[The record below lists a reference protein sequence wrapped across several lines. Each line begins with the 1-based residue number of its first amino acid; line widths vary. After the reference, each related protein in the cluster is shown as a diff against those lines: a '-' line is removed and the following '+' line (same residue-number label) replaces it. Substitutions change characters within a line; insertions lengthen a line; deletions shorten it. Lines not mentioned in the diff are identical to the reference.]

1 MADEPNLKNSYVKR
15 SAFKQY
21 FELVNKMYLFE
32 KEMFDRYTAKGT
44 YMVNAVFRQ
53 NILCIRICNPKFFE
67 YISESMETLRSTR
80 RRTEDVG
87 DGANLQQSAN
97 VETGF
102 VRRITKFTVY
112 ATLVQWLVCRPHKEN
127 IHIQKARTFIKAV
140 KSKKNMTEKEK
151 SSLKICELLVRAEQQ
166 DGLPTWRELVGDRI
180 LIEFDLQFRVNLSRE
195 IFEIMFEGQQFEHF
209 GYVLPNVLR
218 TAIMKKEMLFN
229 DYEAVS
235 NVIDRYNAL
244 IDGLVLSEVNFLR
257 DHLYET
263 EIVIQTGIGRYTWQS
278 FNILKF
284 CESVNT
290 LIRKLISIVSQ
301 INFIR
306 LDIKSRIDQ
315 ESNESEIEQQQ
326 QVSSEPDEGG
336 SVTKIPHVKI
346 VQLKEEEAELTLQEK
361 ECGRDMYHFQGYFE
375 KLEQSRNE
383 KCAYMKR
390 LYNSIGPVL
399 VKLESLVLGTFTGR
413 SEKMRGYYT
422 YWEQMTF
429 HCILDNAYKN
439 LKCYIERLLSDVPMF
454 EVNAVMLMSEIV
466 LEPTASEMQI

>member
-1 MADEPNLKNSYVKR
+1 MKW
-15 SAFKQY
+15 
-21 FELVNKMYLFE
+21 
-32 KEMFDRYTAKGT
+32 
-44 YMVNAVFRQ
+44 
-53 NILCIRICNPKFFE
+53 
-67 YISESMETLRSTR
+67 YIFIAS
-80 RRTEDVG
+80 
-87 DGANLQQSAN
+87 
-97 VETGF
+97 
-102 VRRITKFTVY
+102 
-112 ATLVQWLVCRPHKEN
+112 
-127 IHIQKARTFIKAV
+127 TFIY
-140 KSKKNMTEKEK
+140 
-151 SSLKICELLVRAEQQ
+151 I
-166 DGLPTWRELVGDRI
+166 I
-180 LIEFDLQFRVNLSRE
+180 
-195 IFEIMFEGQQFEHF
+195 
-209 GYVLPNVLR
+209 
-218 TAIMKKEMLFN
+218 
-229 DYEAVS
+229 
-235 NVIDRYNAL
+235 RYFFQ
-244 IDGLVLSEVNFLR
+244 VNFLR

-306 LDIKSRIDQ
+306 LDIKSRIDRMKQ
-315 ESNESEIEQQQ
+315 FNLFDIHDRTGLGRPSKTPDVQFTEESNESEIEQQQ

-429 HCILDNAYKN
+429 HCILEWV
-439 LKCYIERLLSDVPMF
+439 LKDVF
-454 EVNAVMLMSEIV
+454 FYAQN
-466 LEPTASEMQI
+466 